1 MIMPMKKL
9 LHLFFLLPI
18 FLVSCSTQRI
28 AVLKPDVPTQYVDRE
43 GFTTQKSDSLDVTFG
58 YLFST
63 KDHLV
68 FEVSVKNNG
77 SDSVLVRPQ
86 DFYYQSVSFL
96 DSNQLSSPLYAQS
109 FKQITQKLDERARER
124 NIKAAIAVIAVVAT
138 VVAIDAATSSNTHTS
153 YRDYSFSVNTGI
165 DLSYNFFDAMIY
177 NQLSKKE
184 AIKGMERSFMFPRKI
199 GKSEY
204 HLGAVYFPR
213 YDNATKLLYN
223 FKAGGQDFKTLFKQ
237 TIVVK

>member
-1 MIMPMKKL
+1 MPMKKL
-9 LHLFFLLPI
+9 LHLFFVLPI
-18 FLVSCSTQRI
+18 FLISCSTQRI
-28 AVLKPDVPTQYVDRE
+28 AILKPDVHEKYVDRE

-86 DFYYQSVSFL
+86 DFSYQSVSFL

-109 FKQITQKLDERARER
+109 FMQIKQKLDERARER
-124 NIKAAIAVIAVVAT
+124 NIKAAIAVIVVVAA
-138 VVAIDAATSSNTHTS
+138 VVAIDAATNNATS
-153 YRDYSFSVNTGI
+153 TNYQDYSYSIGTGV
-165 DLSYNFFDAMIY
+165 DLSVNFFDAMIY

-184 AIKGMERSFMFPRKI
+184 ALKGMERSFMFPRKI

-213 YDNATKLLYN
+213 YDTATKLLFN

-237 TIVVK
+237 TIQIK

>member
-1 MIMPMKKL
+1 MPMKKL